1 MTNIWKCCGYARY
14 FTTHDLDFYFYSCVS
29 FVNLY
34 LLIEQEWDSSTS
46 LNPSALE
53 NIQKLEASKRL
64 PLREDEEPGIFS
76 QPIFVAHL
84 NDVSCEGGATA
95 HFECKVE
102 PKNDPSLEI
111 SKS

>member
-1 MTNIWKCCGYARY
+1 M
-14 FTTHDLDFYFYSCVS
+14 TTHGLDFLFPCVP
-29 FVNLY
+29 FVNLS
-34 LLIEQEWDSSTS
+34 LLIEQEWDSNTS

-64 PLREDEEPGIFS
+64 PLREEEEPGQFS
-76 QPIFVAHL
+76 QPVFVKHM

-111 SKS
+111 SKSEPYFTTLLTQKN